1 MSLDLIMRYAVIALA
16 AQLAAAWAQAFQAP
30 WPLPGAFE
38 LAATAEEQLFR
49 SLGVLL
55 PREPLVRLLRALS
68 LQKSGWVCKFER
80 FCTHP
85 VRVTAP
91 CSALARQNPWSPVA
105 VMPFSVPADR

>member
-16 AQLAAAWAQAFQAP
+16 AQLAAAWAQAFQEP

-80 FCTHP
+80 FCTRP
-85 VRVTAP
+85 ARAKGP
-91 CSALARQNPWSPVA
+91 RFALARQNPWSPVA
-105 VMPFSVPADR
+105 VMPFSVPTDR